1 MVSLMLCLPLD
12 VCQTQRFD
20 ICWDFI
26 FLGSSQEFMIFS
38 NEFISVLKI
47 LVVLFVHSC
56 VYSVWSHSLLEF
68 KLLFVSKLKSF
79 PLQNLGLEAV
89 GVKMSKNGA
98 IEVNLLIWSFPNRFM
113 CQGGTPQDPIRCQ
126 CRPHLIDVRAQN
138 MSRILVRWA

>member
-47 LVVLFVHSC
+47 LVVPFVH
-56 VYSVWSHSLLEF
+56 
-68 KLLFVSKLKSF
+68 
-79 PLQNLGLEAV
+79 
-89 GVKMSKNGA
+89 
-98 IEVNLLIWSFPNRFM
+98 
-113 CQGGTPQDPIRCQ
+113 
-126 CRPHLIDVRAQN
+126 
-138 MSRILVRWA
+138 